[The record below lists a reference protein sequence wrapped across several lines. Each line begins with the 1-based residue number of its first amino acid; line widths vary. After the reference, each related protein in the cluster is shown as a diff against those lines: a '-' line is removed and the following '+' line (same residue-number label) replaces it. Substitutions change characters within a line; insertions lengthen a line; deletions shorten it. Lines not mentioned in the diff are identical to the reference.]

1 MKKMNIPLMGLYSLP
16 KKKKKDCLMIR
27 GNKDEKAEKE
37 ILKG

>member
-1 MKKMNIPLMGLYSLP
+1 MKKLNIPLMGLYSLQ
-16 KKKKKDCLMIR
+16 KKKKDCLMIR

>member
-1 MKKMNIPLMGLYSLP
+1 MKKLNIPLMGLYSLQ
-16 KKKKKDCLMIR
+16 KKKDCLMIR